1 MKCNICPRKCNVDRT
16 CSTGFCN
23 EQSMRISQYMLHHW
37 EEPLIS
43 GDENS
48 TGSGTVFFSGCN
60 LKCVY
65 CQNYEIS
72 SNGKGVL
79 TSPEKLIEI
88 MKDLET
94 KGALNINFVT
104 PTHFTD
110 EILTALK
117 IYKPSIPIVWNTSG
131 YESIETLE
139 KISGFVDIFLTDLK
153 YCSSELSLKY
163 SSCSDYFDVT
173 TASILKMR
181 EIVGDD
187 KIENG
192 IMKKGIIIRHMV
204 LPSYSADSIKILDWI
219 KDNLGTKTI
228 ISIMNQYTP
237 CHKANKYPEINRTV
251 KPIEY
256 QRVVSHARSLGF
268 TSAFIQDKE
277 SASTNFIPKFK

>member
-1 MKCNICPRKCNVDRT
+1 MICNICPRKCNIDRYY
-16 CSTGFCN
+16 SVGFCA
-23 EQSMRISQYMLHHW
+23 EKSMRISHVMLHHW

-48 TGSGTVFFSGCN
+48 VGSGTIFFSGCN

-72 SNGKGVL
+72 SNGNGVIS
-79 TSPEKLIEI
+79 TPEQLVEI
-88 MKDLET
+88 MKDLEN

-110 EILTALK
+110 EIVNALK
-117 IYKPSIPIVWNTSG
+117 MYKPQIPIVWNTSG

-139 KISGFVDIFLTDLK
+139 KLTGLVDIFLTDLK
-153 YCSSELSLKY
+153 YYSSDLSSKY
-163 SSCSDYFDVT
+163 SSCYNYFDC
-173 TASILKMR
+173 ASKAIIKMR

-187 KIENG
+187 KIQDG
-192 IMKKGIIIRHMV
+192 VMKKGIIIRHMV
-204 LPSYSADSIKILDWI
+204 LPSCSSDSIKVLDWI
-219 KDNLGTKTI
+219 NETLGNKAI

-237 CHKANKYPEINRTV
+237 CHKANLFTEINRTL

-256 QRVVSHARSLGF
+256 SRVVSHAKKLGF
-268 TSAFIQDKE
+268 NHAYIQDAD
-277 SASTNFIPKFK
+277 SASTNFIPKFR